1 MGKHQVDQEAEER
14 EEQYVRAFIVVSLG
28 RNG

>member
-1 MGKHQVDQEAEER
+1 MGKHQVDQEVEER

>member
-14 EEQYVRAFIVVSLG
+14 EEHYIRAFIVVSLG